1 MSRTLGV
8 IGGSGLYELDG
19 LTDRE
24 EISHDTPWGPPSD
37 IITAGRLGDTR
48 LLFLPRHGRGHR
60 LAPHEIEYR
69 ANIFALKAAGAEQ
82 VLSVSA
88 VGSLREEYR
97 PGELVCVDQ
106 YIDETRA
113 RPRSFFERRG
123 MVAHV
128 AFADPTCDALREA
141 LVASA
146 EEVGAKVHPRGTYVC
161 IEGPQFST
169 RFESKAFRAAGA
181 DIIGMTNLPEARL
194 AREAELP
201 YASLALVTDYD
212 AWKEGEAVDMER
224 VVAVMRANVETAR
237 KVVRALAKR
246 LPDPKQS
253 PASSA
258 MATAI
263 ATARDRIPAETL
275 KSLAPL
281 LGKYL
286 PA

>member
-1 MSRTLGV
+1 MRTLGV

-24 EISHDTPWGPPSD
+24 EISHDTPWGPASD
-37 IITAGRLGDTR
+37 TITAGRLGETR

-82 VLSVSA
+82 VISVSA
-88 VGSLREEYR
+88 VGSLREEYK
-97 PGELVCVDQ
+97 PGDLVCVDQ
-106 YIDETRA
+106 YRDETRA

-123 MVAHV
+123 LVAHV
-128 AFADPTCDALREA
+128 AFADPVCDSLRDALFAAARG
-141 LVASA
+141 
-146 EEVGAKVHPRGTYVC
+146 VGAKVHARGTYVC

-169 RFESKAFRAAGA
+169 RFESKEFRAAGA

-212 AWKEGEAVDMER
+212 AWREGAAVDMES
-224 VVAVMRANVETAR
+224 VIAVMRANVETAR
-237 KVVRALAKR
+237 KVVRALAAR
-246 LPDPKQS
+246 LPDPKAS

-258 MATAI
+258 LAGAI
-263 ATARDRIPAETL
+263 ATARERIPMETL
-275 KSLAPL
+275 RSLAPL
-281 LGKYL
+281 LGKYF